1 MVCLIKPQFEAGR
14 EKVGK
19 KGVVRDRS
27 VHREVI
33 LSVLDCCDEVSF
45 EVKELSFSPIK
56 GPEGNIEYLIL
67 LGKGKG
73 PFREEE
79 SFLFEREELIDR
91 VIEEAFDTLAGT

>member
-1 MVCLIKPQFEAGR
+1 M
-14 EKVGK
+14 
-19 KGVVRDRS
+19 
-27 VHREVI
+27 I
-33 LSVLDCCDEVSF
+33 LSVLACCDEVSF